1 LIVTAQSVPINAPHF
16 VAQHQMTNQNHLDPS
31 TLDSGAL
38 EAHPS
43 FASTLANGLAVLGCY
58 SAGEL
63 WLSNKDIALRL
74 GLTKPTVSRL
84 AFTLIGLGYL
94 RRDKLTGK
102 YQLGPAVLSLGY
114 PLLSQLTIRQIAA
127 DDMIE
132 LAKYARGPISVGVRD
147 RLQVVYVETSQ
158 GKETNA
164 TRPGIG
170 STRPLLRT
178 AMGRALLYAHPVEER
193 RILEQRL
200 SQAVPEEWKDYG
212 PMLPA
217 AYAEIAAKGF
227 CSVAGD
233 WRPTLA
239 AVAVPLR
246 HPVSGLRLAVNLTVP
261 SYATNPEQLDQDLGP
276 RLVELV
282 RRMEQRMGH

>member
-1 LIVTAQSVPINAPHF
+1 
-16 VAQHQMTNQNHLDPS
+16 MTNQTHLDPG

-38 EAHPS
+38 QSHPS
-43 FASTLANGLAVLGCY
+43 FASTLANGLAVLGCF
-58 SAGEL
+58 SSGEH

-147 RLQVVYVETSQ
+147 RLHVVYVETSQ

-170 STRPLLRT
+170 STRPLMRT
-178 AMGRALLYAHPVEER
+178 AMGRALLYAHPIEER
-193 RILEQRL
+193 CILEQRL
-200 SQAVPEEWKDYG
+200 SQAEPEEWKAYG
-212 PMLPA
+212 PILPS
-217 AYAEIAAKGF
+217 AYEEIAEKGF

-233 WRPTLA
+233 WRSTLA

-246 HPVSGLRLAVNLTVP
+246 YPVAGLRLAVNLTVP
-261 SYATNPEQLDQDLGP
+261 SYATTREQLDKDLGP